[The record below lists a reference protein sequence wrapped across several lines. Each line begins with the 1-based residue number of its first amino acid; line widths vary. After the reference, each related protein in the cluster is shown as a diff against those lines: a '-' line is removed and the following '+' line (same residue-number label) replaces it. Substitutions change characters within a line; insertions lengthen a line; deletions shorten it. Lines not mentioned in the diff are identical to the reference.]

1 MRISDWSSDVCS
13 SDLPALGGAQQ
24 RREDLEVVLRL
35 QHAEV
40 AGTVVVPFQV
50 GAIYLRGDAADRQ
63 AVAQGDPEARLRRL
77 EEGVVAR
84 VEVLAPLQQ
93 QRRYPR
99 RVIAV
104 EAPGQAEKGV
114 AGAGP
119 LDHRQAQPA
128 AGAAHRSEE
137 SRVGKEGVR

>member
-1 MRISDWSSDVCS
+1 MI
-13 SDLPALGGAQQ
+13 
-24 RREDLEVVLRL
+24 RRPPRSTRTDTLFPYTTLFRS
-35 QHAEV
+35 
-40 AGTVVVPFQV
+40 
-50 GAIYLRGDAADRQ
+50 
-63 AVAQGDPEARLRRL
+63 
-77 EEGVVAR
+77 EGVVAR

-119 LDHRQAQPA
+119 LDHLQAQPA
-128 AGAAHRSEE
+128 AGAAHGRLPC
-137 SRVGKEGVR
+137 GVDAPSKTGQGGGEIGRASWRARLCPYVLNSVVALSLKKKKHKNA